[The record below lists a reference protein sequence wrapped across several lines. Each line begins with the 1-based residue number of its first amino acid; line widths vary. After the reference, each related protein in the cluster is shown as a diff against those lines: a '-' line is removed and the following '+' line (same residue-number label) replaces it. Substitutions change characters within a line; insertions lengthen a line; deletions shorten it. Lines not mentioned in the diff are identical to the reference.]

1 MKIRLGWMAFV
12 VAFVTVFVSSAADK
26 PEGVVDLFDGQS
38 LAGWE
43 HYLVKPEVKM
53 ADVWSVRDGLLICKG
68 EPMGYLATRK
78 EYTNFKLIVEWR
90 WAPGKPA
97 GNSGVLMRIT
107 GEPKPLPKC
116 AEAQLKSGSAGDIY
130 GFHGFQVKGD
140 AARSKSANGAKIGQL
155 SGVSKIKGNE
165 KEPGE
170 WNKYEI
176 TLSGGDLTLIVNG
189 EKVNEATGLDIVA
202 GKIGLQSEG
211 GEIHF
216 RTVRL
221 IPMGK
226 AVTSLDGKTRVLFVY
241 GGGHHSPIT
250 PYMRMLD
257 SMEGIEWETALMPQ
271 SAGMLKPGLE
281 NEYDVLLMVQMMGDR
296 WGQPEFTQEQRQAFD
311 ELLKKGIGVV
321 ALHQAI
327 ATEPGW
333 VESPRI
339 VGGVWRNEEYEVGA
353 KSYPKSGCLHD
364 TDMTIKAWDPDHPI
378 VRGVPE
384 FVINDE
390 LYLDIYKAEDNVPVL
405 VTDHPQAKGRKEI
418 AWTRTYGASKV
429 FYFQLGHIPE
439 KTWARPDCRRI
450 VQQGILWASSPAVP
464 ATPGNG

>member
-1 MKIRLGWMAFV
+1 MTVV
-12 VAFVTVFVSSAADK
+12 VAMAAVLAASAADK
-26 PEGVVDLFDGQS
+26 PAGAIDLFDGKS

-43 HYLVKPEVKM
+43 HYLVKPDVKM

-68 EPMGYLATRK
+68 KPMGYLATKK
-78 EYTNFKLIVEWR
+78 EYTNYKLVVEWR
-90 WAPGKPA
+90 WAPGKKA

-107 GEPKPLPKC
+107 GEPKALPKC

-130 GFHGFQVKGD
+130 GFHGFKVKGD
-140 AARSKSANGAKIGQL
+140 AARLKSAHGEMIGQL

-170 WNKYEI
+170 WNRYDI
-176 TLSGGDLTLIVNG
+176 TLNGGDLTLIING

-202 GKIGLQSEG
+202 GKIGFQSEG

-216 RTVRL
+216 RTIRL
-221 IPMGK
+221 IPLED
-226 AVTSLDGKTRVLFVY
+226 AVTSRDDGKTRVLFVY
-241 GGGHHSPIT
+241 GGAHHSPIT
-250 PYMRMLD
+250 PYIRMLD
-257 SMEGIEWETALMPQ
+257 SMEGIEWTPALMPQ

-281 NEYDVLLMVQMMGDR
+281 NEYDALLMVQMMGER
-296 WGQPEFTQEQRQAFD
+296 WGQPEATPEQRKAFD
-311 ELLKKGIGVV
+311 ALLKKGIGVV

-333 VESPRI
+333 VESPMI
-339 VGGVWRNEEYEVGA
+339 VGGVWRNEEYEVGG

-364 TDMTIKAWDPDHPI
+364 TDMNIKACDPNHPI
-378 VRGVPE
+378 VKGVPE

-390 LYLDIYKAEDNVPVL
+390 LYLDIYKAEDNVPIL

-429 FYFQLGHIPE
+429 FYFQLGHIPA

-450 VQQGILWASSPAVP
+450 VRQGILWAAGDV
-464 ATPGNG
+464 AAE